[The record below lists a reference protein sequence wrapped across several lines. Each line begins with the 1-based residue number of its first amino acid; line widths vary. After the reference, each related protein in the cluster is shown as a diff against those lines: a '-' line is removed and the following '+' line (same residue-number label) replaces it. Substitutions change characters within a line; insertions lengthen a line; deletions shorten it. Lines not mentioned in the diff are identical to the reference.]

1 MLLFSVGGAPT
12 LLGRLPY
19 HKVVSLRLVSWDT
32 DFFGGLQGDFEFL
45 AVRAR
50 DLASNS
56 SHTESGKVHRRLGGT
71 SSRRRLPVPQERR
84 LRIIKGPKYGVD
96 QPKLDRYSAT
106 STKRQPRRETRTQSR
121 GSLLWEIAGLPKG
134 GPHHLKQCIV
144 TLAAHRSIL
153 GRPMG

>member
-56 SHTESGKVHRRLGGT
+56 SHTESGKVHRGKGGT
-71 SSRRRLPVPQERR
+71 LSRRRLPAPQGRS
-84 LRIIKGPKYGVD
+84 LKTIKGPDMVLTSPRSVGTV
-96 QPKLDRYSAT
+96 QP
-106 STKRQPRRETRTQSR
+106 PRKGKPVVRR
-121 GSLLWEIAGLPKG
+121 GRRAAGLS
-134 GPHHLKQCIV
+134 C
-144 TLAAHRSIL
+144 
-153 GRPMG
+153 GR

>member
-56 SHTESGKVHRRLGGT
+56 
-71 SSRRRLPVPQERR
+71 
-84 LRIIKGPKYGVD
+84 RIRSP
-96 QPKLDRYSAT
+96 A
-106 STKRQPRRETRTQSR
+106 
-121 GSLLWEIAGLPKG
+121 
-134 GPHHLKQCIV
+134 
-144 TLAAHRSIL
+144 RSI
-153 GRPMG
+153 GERNIE